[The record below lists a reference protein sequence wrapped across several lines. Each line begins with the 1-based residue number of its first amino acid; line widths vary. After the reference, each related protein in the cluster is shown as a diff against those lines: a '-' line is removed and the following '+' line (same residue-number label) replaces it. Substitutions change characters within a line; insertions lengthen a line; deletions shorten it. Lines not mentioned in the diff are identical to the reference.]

1 MSCLHT
7 IVFILTFWHFLSKKG
22 RCFLQVP
29 KGRGS
34 TPKIVMNDLSKFIR
48 TIPNYPK
55 PGIMFKD
62 ITPLLRNAPVFNA
75 VIEVYANHYK
85 NEGVDII
92 AGPEARG
99 FIFAAALAY
108 RMGAGFVPIRKKG
121 KLPYDIYEVTYDLE
135 YGDDTLTIHQDAF
148 SKGSRVLLCD
158 DLLATGGTLAATIE
172 LVEKLGGDIVGIAL
186 LIELTELNG
195 REKLGNLPIFSI
207 FEF

>member
-1 MSCLHT
+1 
-7 IVFILTFWHFLSKKG
+7 
-22 RCFLQVP
+22 
-29 KGRGS
+29 
-34 TPKIVMNDLSKFIR
+34 MNDLSKFIR
-48 TIPNYPK
+48 TIPDYPK

-62 ITPLLRNAPVFNA
+62 ITPLLGNAPLFNA
-75 VIEVYANHYK
+75 VIEVYAQHYK
-85 NEGVDII
+85 RSAVDYI

-99 FIFAAALAY
+99 FIFASALAY

-121 KLPYDIYEVTYDLE
+121 KLPYDTYQTTYDLE

-148 SKGSRVLLCD
+148 PEGSRVLLCD
-158 DLLATGGTLAATIE
+158 DLLATGGTLAASIE

-195 REKLGNLPIFSI
+195 REKLQNLPIFSV